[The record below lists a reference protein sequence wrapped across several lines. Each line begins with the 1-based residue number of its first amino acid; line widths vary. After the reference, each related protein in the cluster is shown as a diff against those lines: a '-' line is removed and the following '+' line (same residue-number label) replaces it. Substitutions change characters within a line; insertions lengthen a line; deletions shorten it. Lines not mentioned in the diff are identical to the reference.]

1 MRWIGTLTEGNN
13 MKYFIIMTIVFN
25 SALSFA
31 KTCPFADGEFGEV
44 ITTPEFSTTEEVRSK
59 IPKNVFWAN
68 RDFFSGFN
76 SQSCTNAFVT
86 SEFEQLSTGDKFY
99 YYRSVEDSCD
109 GGNTYGIIIKDGES
123 KAIATISD
131 GYVEC
136 L

>member
-1 MRWIGTLTEGNN
+1 
-13 MKYFIIMTIVFN
+13 MKYFFVTMMIVFN
-25 SALSFA
+25 SAISFGN
-31 KTCPFADGEFGEV
+31 TCPFADGDFGDV
-44 ITTPEFSTTEEVRSK
+44 ISSPEFSTSKEVRSK

-68 RDFFSGFN
+68 RAFFSTFN
-76 SQSCTNAFVT
+76 SSSCKNAFVT
-86 SEFEQLSTGDKFY
+86 STFEQLATGDAFY

-109 GGNTYGIIIKDGES
+109 GGNTYGIIIKAGKS